1 VITITGPLK
10 ARSLALI
17 TVLSFTAVAVACKA
31 APSTTPSPST
41 ATSAAS
47 NLVGTLNPA
56 VTQATIRATICVAGW
71 TARIRP
77 PSSWTGALER
87 RQIRELGL
95 PGTAADYEED
105 HLMPLALGGAPR
117 DPRNLRPVPRATAT
131 WHDGWETRLH
141 REVCAGT
148 MTLTEAQAEMS
159 RVKENLR

>member
-1 VITITGPLK
+1 MTW
-10 ARSLALI
+10 ARTLTLVAMLFS
-17 TVLSFTAVAVACKA
+17 AVACKA
-31 APSTTPSPST
+31 APSTTPPAT
-41 ATSAAS
+41 ATTSAAS

-56 VTQATIRATICVAGW
+56 VTQATIRTTICVAGW
-71 TARIRP
+71 TAQVRP
-77 PSSWTGALER
+77 PTSYISALER

-117 DPRNLRPVPRATAT
+117 DPNNLRPVPLATAK

-148 MTLTEAQAEMS
+148 MTLAEAQTQMS
-159 RVKENLR
+159 IVKAGLR